1 MNRDL
6 TLAVDREG
14 RGLLRRQT
22 EAVYRLMERLRA
34 AHPDVEIESCSSGGA
49 RIDYGILQRTQ
60 RVWLSDSNDAHE
72 RWKMQHQAMLFLPP
86 EIVGSHVGP
95 RHCHTSGRVLPM
107 SFRAGV
113 AMTGHMGF
121 EMDLRELDAGEEA
134 TLKRY
139 TQFYKD
145 NRGWLHR
152 ARQLRLQPAGDE
164 TLAHMSVAEDGT
176 RFLLFSATLETIR
189 NETASPL
196 RLAGLD
202 PDGRYRLTLWNRD
215 EITRPPTAFF
225 ASPITAEAGLE
236 LTGRALMQSGLVLPQ
251 AFPDRMWIVEGRLVE
266 RSSRT

>member
-22 EAVYRLMERLRA
+22 EALYALMERLTA
-34 AHPDVEIESCSSGGA
+34 AHPQVEIESCASGGA
-49 RIDYGILQRTQ
+49 RIDYGILKRTH

-72 RWKMQHQAMLFLPP
+72 RWLMQHQAMLFLPP

-95 RHCHTSGRVLPM
+95 RHCHTSGRDLPM

-121 EMDLRELDAGEEA
+121 EMDLRELDPGETE

-139 TQFYKD
+139 TEFYEA
-145 NRGWLHR
+145 NRDWLHR
-152 ARQLRLQPAGDE
+152 ARQHRLEPAGDE
-164 TLAHMSVAEDGT
+164 TVAHVSVAPDRS
-176 RFLLFSATLETIR
+176 RFLLFSATVATLKS
-189 NETASPL
+189 ETAAPL

-202 PDGRYRLTLWNRD
+202 PDGRYRVTIWNRE
-215 EITRPPTAFF
+215 EISAPPTRRYH
-225 ASPITAEAGLE
+225 SPLPGEGGLE
-236 LTGRALMQSGLVLPQ
+236 LSGRVLMQSGIVLPL
-251 AFPDRMWIVEGRLVE
+251 AFPDRLWIVEGRRVE
-266 RSSRT
+266 GKPE